1 MIIAPTLVTACTMV
15 AVVLLLFDRTAA
27 NFSGCVA
34 EKILLAVR
42 DSFNSLRSIHHMT
55 SNASTNSILQHWNEA
70 GPTLEGPVPVQR
82 RKFVINGWRWH
93 TMSAI
98 RDLDRFSRVIEHLL
112 SRDSITSADLTSPT
126 EALTLN
132 DAEAARLSG
141 CHEFVFNFNI
151 AGLQRVESELIAPFL
166 RSKLPTSV
174 WPPQLDDLLYRHTQV
189 IEYSKQICSLC
200 DSLVVAASSS
210 SSQQQ
215 RNEFRCGG
223 NEQEKVGAEMKTYT
237 SLSSRQLLLS
247 MGELVH
253 KASTR
258 IEEIKS
264 MQESFFMPFI
274 ASHLEP
280 DTQEAL
286 NRRVVSTLGLLD
298 AQVHLASMRA
308 GIDGDP
314 SEIELFRTHLPA
326 AVHRLMPFWTH
337 MYASRTRCLEA

>member
-1 MIIAPTLVTACTMV
+1 MIVASTL
-15 AVVLLLFDRTAA
+15 AVVLLLDRRAV
-27 NFSGCVA
+27 SGCVA
-34 EKILLAVR
+34 EKILFAVR
-42 DSFNSLRSIHHMT
+42 DSFGSLLNFHHT
-55 SNASTNSILQHWNEA
+55 ISNVSTNNIGRHWNERE
-70 GPTLEGPVPVQR
+70 PSIDGPVPVQR

-112 SRDSITSADLTSPT
+112 SRDSTVNA
-126 EALTLN
+126 
-132 DAEAARLSG
+132 AEAARLSG

-151 AGLQRVESELIAPFL
+151 AGLHRVESELIAPFL
-166 RSKLPTSV
+166 RSNLPASV

-200 DSLVVAASSS
+200 DSLAAS
-210 SSQQQ
+210 Q
-215 RNEFRCGG
+215 RNEYRRRSS
-223 NEQEKVGAEMKTYT
+223 EQDEVSAQTDA
-237 SLSSRQLLLS
+237 SLSSRQLLLF

-264 MQESFFMPFI
+264 MQETFFVPLI
-274 ASHLEP
+274 ASHLEL
-280 DTQEAL
+280 DAQEAL
-286 NRRVVSTLGLLD
+286 NRRVVPTLGLLD

-314 SEIELFRTHLPA
+314 LEIELFRTQLPA
-326 AVHRLMPFWTH
+326 AVHRLMPLWTR

>member
-1 MIIAPTLVTACTMV
+1 MIVASTAVTACAMV
-15 AVVLLLFDRTAA
+15 AVVLLLDRTTTTA
-27 NFSGCVA
+27 SGCVA

-42 DSFNSLRSIHHMT
+42 DSFSSLRNTHHTT
-55 SNASTNSILQHWNEA
+55 SNASTNNIVRHWNER
-70 GPTLEGPVPVQR
+70 GPTVDGPVPAKR

-93 TMSAI
+93 TISAI
-98 RDLDRFSRVIEHLL
+98 RDLDRFSRVIEQLL
-112 SRDSITSADLTSPT
+112 SRESITCADLTSPT
-126 EALTLN
+126 GALILN
-132 DAEAARLSG
+132 AAEAARLSG
-141 CHEFVFNFNI
+141 CHDFVFNFNI

-166 RSKLPTSV
+166 RSNLPASV

-200 DSLVVAASSS
+200 DSLVSS
-210 SSQQQ
+210 Q
-215 RNEFRCGG
+215 RNEFRRGS
-223 NEQEKVGAEMKTYT
+223 NEQDESGAKSHA

-247 MGELVH
+247 MGELVQR
-253 KASTR
+253 ASTR

-264 MQESFFMPFI
+264 MQESFFVPFI

-280 DTQEAL
+280 DAQEAL
-286 NRRVVSTLGLLD
+286 NRRVVSTLGLFD

-314 SEIELFRTHLPA
+314 LEIELFRTHLPA

>member
-1 MIIAPTLVTACTMV
+1 MIVASTL
-15 AVVLLLFDRTAA
+15 AVVLLLDWRAV
-27 NFSGCVA
+27 SGCVA

-42 DSFNSLRSIHHMT
+42 DSFGSLLNIHHT
-55 SNASTNSILQHWNEA
+55 ISNVSSNNIVRHWNER
-70 GPTLEGPVPVQR
+70 LDGPVPTQR

-112 SRDSITSADLTSPT
+112 SGDSNINA
-126 EALTLN
+126 
-132 DAEAARLSG
+132 AEAARLSG

-151 AGLQRVESELIAPFL
+151 AGLHRVESELIAPFL
-166 RSKLPTSV
+166 RSNLPASV
-174 WPPQLDDLLYRHTQV
+174 WPSQLDDLLHRHTQV
-189 IEYSKQICSLC
+189 MEYSKQICSLC
-200 DSLVVAASSS
+200 DSLAAS
-210 SSQQQ
+210 Q
-215 RNEFRCGG
+215 RNEYRRRSS
-223 NEQEKVGAEMKTYT
+223 EQDEVSAQTDA

-247 MGELVH
+247 MGELVY

-264 MQESFFMPFI
+264 MQETFFVPLI
-274 ASHLEP
+274 ASHLEL

-286 NRRVVSTLGLLD
+286 NRRVVPTLGLLD

-314 SEIELFRTHLPA
+314 LEIELFRTQLPA
-326 AVHRLMPFWTH
+326 AVHRLMPLWTR